1 MSSHSTAN
9 RDQRHRLLF
18 PLLIF
23 YLLFNLSYAVEDE
36 DEKTVTNIGAIID
49 VNSRIGKEQ
58 KAAMEIAAENFNK
71 QSDTHELILHFR
83 DSGRDPFLAAY
94 AAKHLMKEQKVQ
106 VVIGMETWQEAITVA
121 DVVHSL
127 SDPIPVISFAAPT
140 ITPPLIQRRWPFLIR
155 MASDNAAQM
164 KCIGDIVN
172 AYNWKRVVVIYED
185 NGYGGGVGRL
195 ALLSE
200 ALRNVGSKIELRI
213 VLPQLSESDTNWDEL
228 KKQLSEI
235 ANVNSRA
242 FIVLQS
248 SLPTVTALFKVARMM
263 GFVGADS
270 AWIITESIASLLD
283 PQGNYDMDGTLGMK
297 TYYDRDTTHTSSYAR
312 FQKEFQTKYS
322 EEDYSKPGIYAL
334 RAYDIISIITKAI
347 SRMPNTTLQE
357 SLAAIL
363 SNYYKGLS
371 GKMQLKGGAV
381 LLDSPRFRII
391 NIVGGKTDN
400 ELNFWIPD
408 FGFSESL
415 EKASDKYRSND
426 GVGKVIWPGNPTLP
440 SKGWVMP
447 TDEKPMKI
455 LLPTYHTNFV
465 RRISGENSNEM
476 GKDGLCPGNKS
487 RDNSNEMGTEDI
499 CSYLPFYDGL
509 SIDLFCCVLEKLG
522 YRLPHE
528 VHEFNHTN
536 GTYNDTVE
544 LVYNKTYDAI
554 VGDITV
560 LAERIDKVEFTQP
573 YLESGLSLIVPD
585 IPDEEEAW
593 MFLKPFSWKTWVV
606 TGGILIYTTLV
617 VWFLEVP
624 SNPDFS
630 GSFKSQIALA
640 TWFTFSSLFF
650 AHKKVYSNLTRVV
663 FVVWLFV
670 VLILSSS
677 YTANLSSML
686 TIQRLSPNVTDIEML
701 RNTNSLVGCDNDSF
715 VRSYL
720 ENVLGFNNETVKVI
734 DSSYNSEQIRSQKLS
749 AVFLELPYGQVFMD
763 KNKGFTLTKATHS
776 FGGFSFVFQ
785 KGSPIARDFSK
796 VILDLLENGEMRRL
810 QDDWLTPNKRPTNTT
825 SDMPESLRLKSFW
838 GLFVISGGTSTFCLI
853 ISLTIWLKKLY
864 RGNV

>member
-1 MSSHSTAN
+1 MGAAEHNKRGQTSEFEA
-9 RDQRHRLLF
+9 
-18 PLLIF
+18 
-23 YLLFNLSYAVEDE
+23 E
-36 DEKTVTNIGAIID
+36 DEKNVTNIGAIID

-58 KAAMEIAAENFNK
+58 KAAMEVAAENFNK

-94 AAKHLMKEQKVQ
+94 AAKHLIKEQKVQ
-106 VVIGMETWQEAITVA
+106 VIIGMETWQEAITVA
-121 DVVHSL
+121 DVVHNQ
-127 SDPIPVISFAAPT
+127 PEKIPVISFAAPT

-155 MASDNAAQM
+155 MASDGAAQM
-164 KCIGDIVN
+164 ECIGDIVN

-185 NGYGGGVGRL
+185 NGYGGGMGRL

-200 ALRNVGSKIELRI
+200 ALRNVGSKIEHRI

-228 KKQLSEI
+228 KKQLLEI
-235 ANVNSRA
+235 PYVNSRA

-248 SLPTVTALFKVARMM
+248 SLPTVTALFKVARKM

-334 RAYDIISIITKAI
+334 RAYDIISIVTQAI

-357 SLAAIL
+357 SLATIL

-415 EKASDKYRSND
+415 EKVSDKYRSND

-440 SKGWVMP
+440 SKGWAMP

-455 LLPTYHTNFV
+455 LLPAYHENFV
-465 RRISGENSNEM
+465 RHIREENSNEM
-476 GKDGLCPGNKS
+476 GKEGLCLGKGKDGLCSGK
-487 RDNSNEMGTEDI
+487 I
-499 CSYLPFYDGL
+499 YDGL
-509 SIDLFCCVLEKLG
+509 SIDLFCCVLSKLN
-522 YRLPHE
+522 YSLPHE
-528 VHEFNHTN
+528 FDKAN

-544 LVYNKTYDAI
+544 LVYSKTYDAVI
-554 VGDITV
+554 GDTTV
-560 LAERIDKVEFTQP
+560 LESRIDKVDFTQP
-573 YLESGLSLIVPD
+573 YLESGLSMIVPD
-585 IPDEEEAW
+585 IPDDRQGW

-624 SNPDFS
+624 TNPDFS
-630 GSFKSQIALA
+630 GSFKSQIAFA

-650 AHKKVYSNLTRVV
+650 AHREKVYSNLTRVV

-701 RNTNSLVGCDNDSF
+701 RNTNSLVGCDSDSF
-715 VRSYL
+715 VGNYL
-720 ENVLGFNNETVKVI
+720 VNVLNFNQETVKLI
-734 DSSYNSEQIRSQKLS
+734 DSSYEPAEIRSKKLS

-763 KNKGFTLTKATHS
+763 KNKGFTLTKATYS

-796 VILDLLENGEMRRL
+796 VILDLLENGEMRKL
-810 QDDWLTPNKRPTNTT
+810 QDHWLTPKKRSTNTTSDTTNTT

-838 GLFVISGGTSTFCLI
+838 GLFVISGATSTFCCI

-864 RGNV
+864 RGIRGNV